1 MRKFTE
7 TKPRPS
13 CLFLGVFMTVMSGC
27 QPQGGG
33 FAGDGARSG
42 GIKPQKPPVA
52 QPPSEKKEE
61 PPKIPTCTE
70 AKLDTVNSLTSFVD
84 QRTSTGRLELELNF
98 TPCPAQAGRVDL
110 PIMFDVNAN
119 TMFLEGPDKR
129 LTYEVTIQ
137 GKVVAGPGYVNTV
150 LGRDL
155 FGKQGEDYAYFK
167 SDGSLSVAPNI
178 SSARLSV
185 QLRKMYVVGP
195 VNSTSQATTN
205 FTVPIYVKVGASNP
219 VTAMVAF
226 SPAIIPP

>member
-1 MRKFTE
+1 MIITYKKAKKRG
-7 TKPRPS
+7 
-13 CLFLGVFMTVMSGC
+13 LILGAIVSIMSGC

-33 FAGDGARSG
+33 FAGGGARAGDS
-42 GIKPQKPPVA
+42 KPQKPPVS

-61 PPKIPTCTE
+61 PQNAPPCTE
-70 AKLDTVNSLTSFVD
+70 AKLETVNSLTSFVD

-98 TPCPAQAGRVDL
+98 APCPTQVGRVDL

-129 LTYEVTIQ
+129 LTYEVTMQ

-150 LGRDL
+150 MGRDL
-155 FGKQGEDYAYFK
+155 FGKQGEDYAHFK
-167 SDGSLSVAPNI
+167 SDGALSVAPNI

-195 VNSTSQATTN
+195 VNSTSQASTN
-205 FTVPIYVKVGASNP
+205 FTVPIYVKIGSSNP
-219 VTAMVAF
+219 VTAMVLF
-226 SPAIIPP
+226 SPAVIPP